1 VKQLIR
7 SLTVVVTFLAAFN
20 IPPSR
25 SAASAQQPPVTS
37 AVELR
42 PGVVIDAQ
50 RRVMYVMN
58 VKGGV
63 DAVGLNRGELVWH
76 SDEAAR
82 PVASNTQSLIAQ
94 SEPAKA
100 GTREAA
106 PATNELLVRVLDVR
120 TGRRR
125 FAIAHALPPGIRA
138 NVVGTAEG
146 TFTVRALTTP
156 TDATLAWEYD
166 EAPLQGVRPG
176 ALDVDAAPADRRAPP
191 EAAAARAPT
200 ASGALRIDLAS
211 GKVAPLASAGPLAL
225 SQTQQ
230 RRLDVAAAERVASVT
245 GDQFLS
251 SDGRHVLA
259 SERIADDSIWDKYQ
273 WTIIERSS
281 GRRVGSLRD
290 YRSHAPFMV
299 VGTTIY
305 YETGP
310 VERRTGGG
318 VIQEPLRI
326 RAVDLVKGAQLW
338 IRDVRDTTYRG
349 PFPS

>member
-1 VKQLIR
+1 
-7 SLTVVVTFLAAFN
+7 
-20 IPPSR
+20 
-25 SAASAQQPPVTS
+25 
-37 AVELR
+37 
-42 PGVVIDAQ
+42 
-50 RRVMYVMN
+50 MYVMN

-100 GTREAA
+100 GARRAA
-106 PATNELLVRVLDVR
+106 PATNELLVRVLDAR
-120 TGRRR
+120 TGRPR
-125 FAIAHALPPGIRA
+125 FALAHALPAGVRA

-146 TFTVRALTTP
+146 TFTVRAQATP
-156 TDATLAWEYD
+156 TDATLVWEYD
-166 EAPLQGVRPG
+166 EGPIQGVRPG
-176 ALDVDAAPADRRAPP
+176 ALDVDASSADRRAAP
-191 EAAAARAPT
+191 EAAAARVPT
-200 ASGALRIDLAS
+200 TSGALRIDLAS
-211 GKVAPLASAGPLAL
+211 GKAGPITSAGPLAL
-225 SQTQQ
+225 AQTQ
-230 RRLDVAAAERVASVT
+230 RRLDVTAAERVASVT

-259 SERIADDSIWDKYQ
+259 SERIADDSVWDKYQ

-310 VERRTGGG
+310 VERRTDGG

-326 RAVDLVKGAQLW
+326 RAVDLVKGAQVW
-338 IRDVRDTTYRG
+338 VRDVRDTTYRG